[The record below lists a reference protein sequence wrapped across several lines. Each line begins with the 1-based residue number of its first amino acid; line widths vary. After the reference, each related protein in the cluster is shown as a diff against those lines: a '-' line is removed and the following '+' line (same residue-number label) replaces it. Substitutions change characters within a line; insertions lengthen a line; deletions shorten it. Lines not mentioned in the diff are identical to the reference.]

1 MNVHDPVRAR
11 RGKRDDGRP
20 AGSAVDNR
28 SSRGGARVGAD
39 QRRRSRHDGGCRQLG
54 GQRDDDR
61 HEALL
66 HVGVGRAEL
75 AKGAVAARG
84 HDRRRLVVATG
95 RRVRGHVVVVT
106 MVVAMAV
113 AVVCL
118 GELGRG
124 RLRDAAEEQRV
135 AVAAA
140 RFPDDLRYNRNI

>member
-1 MNVHDPVRAR
+1 
-11 RGKRDDGRP
+11 
-20 AGSAVDNR
+20 
-28 SSRGGARVGAD
+28 
-39 QRRRSRHDGGCRQLG
+39 
-54 GQRDDDR
+54 
-61 HEALL
+61 
-66 HVGVGRAEL
+66 
-75 AKGAVAARG
+75 
-84 HDRRRLVVATG
+84 
-95 RRVRGHVVVVT
+95 VVVVT